1 MQCNVRH
8 VNERTNIFVRTEFLS
23 VISDSS
29 ERTALLKHERLELVS
44 SLSDDAC
51 MCWF

>member
-1 MQCNVRH
+1 MNLQIYSLEQN
-8 VNERTNIFVRTEFLS
+8 FLS
-23 VISDSS
+23 VVSDSS

-51 MCWF
+51 LCWL